1 MVEQKSPFVQALF
14 FHPRMVP
21 APSAGAGT
29 AGPTPRHVRPS
40 SQPCARAS
48 PEVVVAA
55 AGPGRSG
62 PTTELV
68 HRSRA
73 QVVVANLTVGNA
85 FDGLKQAA
93 CQWW

>member
-1 MVEQKSPFVQALF
+1 M
-14 FHPRMVP
+14 
-21 APSAGAGT
+21 
-29 AGPTPRHVRPS
+29 
-40 SQPCARAS
+40 
-48 PEVVVAA
+48 VVVAA